1 MGIALFVIALVS
13 NIFIILIMRYG
24 FTGNYEYK
32 QGMLLGVHIPQE
44 NIGDEEVVSL
54 MEKAKRNYKIFQNVN
69 VVLGIVI
76 CFVNFLNMII
86 FVLIWCVWLIGYAVG
101 IELLIIMP
109 HRKMYDIKIKNKW
122 VIESQK
128 RIYADTSLSAGRGEV
143 KLYYHLI
150 PICSEIVTGIILWAV
165 KGRTKDFNQA
175 LILLL
180 ITLLVSLISFVFNVA
195 FNKRERTVYSKDTT
209 VNQAVNN
216 TVKKYIFKGMLIT
229 NIINALSW
237 LYIFIEYIGHSRI
250 TDADYYVYMGIQ
262 FMYTLVI
269 LWMIIIIGKKKE
281 EILNRDN
288 EPLYV
293 DDDEYWKTGFYNN
306 PADPKVLVK
315 NRLSDTNYSFNLGN
329 KAGKAI
335 MWSLEAVVAGFI
347 IWFVAI
353 MIPYINVHIDTEIKD
368 NYFTVKAVGYEFS
381 INIDDIEE
389 VQLMDKMPKDS
400 FTRTNGGATEEY
412 NIGNYKGN
420 TYGKCMLFIWN
431 GYGPVVMIKGDNKT
445 VFVNYKED
453 GAALKLYEQL
463 SNADIMNISK

>member
-165 KGRTKDFNQA
+165 KGGTKNFNQA

-368 NYFTVKAVGYEFS
+368 NYFTVKAVGYKFS
-381 INIDDIEE
+381 INIDNIEE
-389 VQLMDKMPKDS
+389 VQLM
-400 FTRTNGGATEEY
+400 N
-412 NIGNYKGN
+412 
-420 TYGKCMLFIWN
+420 KCL
-431 GYGPVVMIKGDNKT
+431 KT
-445 VFVNYKED
+445 
-453 GAALKLYEQL
+453 ALQGLMAGRQR
-463 SNADIMNISK
+463 SIT

>member
-1 MGIALFVIALVS
+1 MEIALFMIALVS
-13 NIFIILIMRYG
+13 NIFIVLIMRYG
-24 FTGNYEYK
+24 LTGNYEYK

-76 CFVNFLNMII
+76 CFVNFLNIII
-86 FVLIWCVWLIGYAVG
+86 FVLIWCVWMIIYAEGIG
-101 IELLIIMP
+101 LLIIMS

-150 PICSEIVTGIILWAV
+150 PIGAEIVTGIILWV
-165 KGRTKDFNQA
+165 VRGRTKDFNQA
-175 LILLL
+175 LIFLL
-180 ITLLVSLISFVFNVA
+180 ITLLVSLVSFVFNVA
-195 FNKRERTVYSKDTT
+195 LNKRERNVYSKDTT
-209 VNQAVNN
+209 VNQAVNK
-216 TVKKYIFKGMLIT
+216 TVKKYIFKGLLIT
-229 NIINALSW
+229 NIITALSW
-237 LYIFIEYIGHSRI
+237 VYIFIEYIGHSRI
-250 TDADYYVYMGIQ
+250 TDTDYYVYMGIQ
-262 FMYTLVI
+262 FIYTLVI
-269 LWMIIIIGKKKE
+269 LWIIIIIGKKKE

-335 MWSLEAVVAGFI
+335 MWSLQAAVAGFI

-353 MIPYINVHIDTEIKD
+353 MIPYINVYIDTEIKD

-389 VQLMDKMPKDS
+389 VQLMDELPKDS
-400 FTRTNGGATEEY
+400 FTKTNGGATEEY
-412 NIGNYKGN
+412 KIGNYKGN
-420 TYGKCMLFIWN
+420 TYGKCKLFIWN

-463 SNADIMNISK
+463 SGADKI

>member
-1 MGIALFVIALVS
+1 M
-13 NIFIILIMRYG
+13 
-24 FTGNYEYK
+24 
-32 QGMLLGVHIPQE
+32 
-44 NIGDEEVVSL
+44 
-54 MEKAKRNYKIFQNVN
+54 
-69 VVLGIVI
+69 
-76 CFVNFLNMII
+76 
-86 FVLIWCVWLIGYAVG
+86 
-101 IELLIIMP
+101 
-109 HRKMYDIKIKNKW
+109 
-122 VIESQK
+122 
-128 RIYADTSLSAGRGEV
+128 
-143 KLYYHLI
+143 
-150 PICSEIVTGIILWAV
+150 
-165 KGRTKDFNQA
+165 
-175 LILLL
+175 
-180 ITLLVSLISFVFNVA
+180 LVSLISFVFNVA

-368 NYFTVKAVGYEFS
+368 NYFTVKAVGYKFS
-381 INIDDIEE
+381 INIDNIEE

-453 GAALKLYEQL
+453 GEALKLYEQL
-463 SNADIMNISK
+463 SGVDKI

>member
-1 MGIALFVIALVS
+1 MEIALFVIALVS
-13 NIFIILIMRYG
+13 NIFTILIMRYG

-32 QGMLLGVHIPQE
+32 QGMILGVHIPQE
-44 NIGDEEVVSL
+44 NIGDEEVAGL
-54 MEKAKRNYKIFQNVN
+54 IEKTKHNYKIFQNVN
-69 VVLGIVI
+69 AFLGIAI

-86 FVLIWCVWLIGYAVG
+86 FELIWCVWLIGYVVG
-101 IELLIIMP
+101 IELLMIIP
-109 HRKMYDIKIKNKW
+109 HRKMYDIKVKNKW

-128 RIYADTSLSAGRGEV
+128 RIYADTSLSAVRREV

-150 PICSEIVTGIILWAV
+150 PLGAEIVTGIILWV
-165 KGRTKDFNQA
+165 VSGRTKDFNQA

-195 FNKRERTVYSKDTT
+195 FNKRERNVYSKDTA
-209 VNQAVNN
+209 VNQAVNKM
-216 TVKKYIFKGMLIT
+216 VKKYIFKGLLIT
-229 NIINALSW
+229 NIINAFSW

-250 TDADYYVYMGIQ
+250 TDANYYVYIGIQ
-262 FMYTLVI
+262 FMYTLAI
-269 LWMIIIIGKKKE
+269 LWMIIVIGKKKE
-281 EILNRDN
+281 EILNRDD

-315 NRLSDTNYSFNLGN
+315 NRLSDMNYSFNLGN

-431 GYGPVVMIKGDNKT
+431 GYEPVVMIKGDNKT

-463 SNADIMNISK
+463 SGAGTI

>member
-13 NIFIILIMRYG
+13 NIFTILIVRFG
-24 FTGNYEYK
+24 FIGNYEYK
-32 QGMLLGVHIPQE
+32 QGMILGVHIPQE
-44 NIGDEEVVSL
+44 NIGDEEVAGL
-54 MEKAKRNYKIFQNVN
+54 IEKTKHNYKIFQNVN
-69 VVLGIVI
+69 AFLGIAI

-101 IELLIIMP
+101 IELLMIIP
-109 HRKMYDIKIKNKW
+109 HRKMYDIKVKNKW

-128 RIYADTSLSAGRGEV
+128 RIYADTSLSAVRGEV

-150 PICSEIVTGIILWAV
+150 PIGAEIVTGIILWV
-165 KGRTKDFNQA
+165 VSGRTKDFNQA

-180 ITLLVSLISFVFNVA
+180 ITLPVSLISFVFNVA
-195 FNKRERTVYSKDTT
+195 FNKRERNVYSKDTA

-216 TVKKYIFKGMLIT
+216 
-229 NIINALSW
+229 
-237 LYIFIEYIGHSRI
+237 
-250 TDADYYVYMGIQ
+250 
-262 FMYTLVI
+262 
-269 LWMIIIIGKKKE
+269 
-281 EILNRDN
+281 
-288 EPLYV
+288 V

-315 NRLSDTNYSFNLGN
+315 NRLSDMNYSFNLGN

-353 MIPYINVHIDTEIKD
+353 MIPYVNVHIDTEIKD

-463 SNADIMNISK
+463 SGADKI